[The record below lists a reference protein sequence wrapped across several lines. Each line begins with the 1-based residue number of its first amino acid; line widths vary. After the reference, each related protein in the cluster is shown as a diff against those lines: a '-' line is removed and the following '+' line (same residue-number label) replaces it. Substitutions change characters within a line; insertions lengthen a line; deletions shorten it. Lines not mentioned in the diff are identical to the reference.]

1 MTNRAGDTGP
11 AAGGGAGDRLERVL
25 AQLPLAA
32 QPREVVAL
40 PGGLTND
47 SFKVTAPDRTVV
59 VRLSGPGGDLLA
71 IDRQAEH
78 VNSLRAAASGAAPAV
93 VAYLPED
100 RALVVDWV
108 EGRAL
113 TPADLSD
120 EVMLTRVAGVCR
132 QLHAGPR
139 FAADLDLAAVQS
151 RYLRIVQQHGLRV
164 PPGYLDLLPRFEQL
178 LRAVTA
184 GAGPALPCHNDL
196 VAANIVDDGVRLW
209 LIDHEF
215 SANADPMF
223 DLGNLWQEADLSVD
237 HLEHLVAA
245 YLGGSS
251 RQQAARARLFGLAA
265 RCVWALWASI
275 QDSVDPTGSELWSRA
290 LHRYERAA
298 EELVGPD
305 LDRHLDEASRIVPGR

>member
-1 MTNRAGDTGP
+1 MTNKAGAAGP
-11 AAGGGAGDRLERVL
+11 AAEGGARERLERVL
-25 AQLPLAA
+25 AELPLAR
-32 QPREVVAL
+32 PREVVAL

-47 SFKVTAPDRTVV
+47 CFKVTTPDGTVV

-71 IDRQAEH
+71 IDRRVEH
-78 VNSLRAAASGAAPAV
+78 VNSLRAAVSGAAPAV

-108 EGRAL
+108 DGRAL

-120 EVMLTRVAGVCR
+120 EAVLTRVAGVCR

-139 FAADLDLAAVQS
+139 FTGDLDLAAVQS
-151 RYLRIVQQHGLRV
+151 RYLRTVQQHGLRL

-178 LRAVTA
+178 QRTVAVR
-184 GAGPALPCHNDL
+184 AGPALPCHNDL

-245 YLGGSS
+245 YLRRPS
-251 RQQAARARLFGLAA
+251 RQQAARAQLFGLAA

-290 LHRYERAA
+290 LRRYEPAA

-305 LDRHLDEASRIVPGR
+305 LDRLLDMASRSDPGG